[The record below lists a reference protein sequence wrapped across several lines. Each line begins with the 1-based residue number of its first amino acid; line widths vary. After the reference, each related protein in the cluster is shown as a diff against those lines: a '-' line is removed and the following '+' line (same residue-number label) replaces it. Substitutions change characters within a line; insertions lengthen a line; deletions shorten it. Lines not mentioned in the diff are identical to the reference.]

1 MFDLIIRGGAVYDGT
16 GRPARWADVAVS
28 GGKIAAVEP
37 LPQAQAARVIDA
49 RGKWVTPGF
58 IDIHRHADAAA
69 FRPGFGE
76 LELRQGLTT
85 IVNGN
90 CGLSCAPVGP
100 ENLPAILSYLEPIC
114 GRVPPE
120 AAQETLAGYF
130 AAQPAVPLHT
140 GMLAGAGTIR
150 ASVAGYQVQRLEPA
164 HYAAIH
170 RRLEGALA
178 DGALG
183 VSLGLGYAP
192 ECFYTT
198 HELIRVLAPLAGQ
211 SIPITVHMRQEGGG
225 VVEAAREMVEVA
237 RALKAPVH
245 ISHLKAMGRDNWNRK
260 IPQVLALLDRARQ
273 EGLDLSCDVYPYT
286 AGSTQLL
293 HILPPEFLAG
303 GMEAIVRRLQDPD
316 QRKLL
321 ARRIESGDGFD
332 DIAKL
337 AGWDGIFLTSLH
349 CPEDHPYQGM
359 SLQQIAELTGQDP
372 LTCCCDLLVREQGEI
387 TMIDFMAHEEDIA
400 AILRDPFSNLISDS
414 TYPTEGQ
421 PHPRVY
427 GTFVHLLTRFVRER
441 GDLTPEAAIHKMTG
455 RPAAVLG
462 MRDRGVLTPGPRR
475 ISTCSPR
482 RTCGSRGRIRTP
494 AAWRRGWTPCWWP
507 DSRSSTA
514 ANTPAS
520 WPGRSS
526 EGAKYA
532 GADHRHCAPG
542 GGHRPLRPRH
552 SERHPGEARP
562 GGPGDPI

>member
-1 MFDLIIRGGAVYDGT
+1 MFDLIIRGGTVYDGA
-16 GRPARWADVAVS
+16 GRPGIQADVAVS
-28 GGKIAAVEP
+28 GGRIAAVEP
-37 LPQAQAARVIDA
+37 LPAARAARVIDA

-100 ENLPAILSYLEPIC
+100 ENLPAITSYLEPIC

-120 AAQETLAGYF
+120 AARETLAEYF
-130 AAQPAVPLHT
+130 AAQPAAPLHT

-150 ASVAGYQVQRLEPA
+150 ASVAGYQVQRLEPE

-198 HELIRVLAPLAGQ
+198 DELIRALAPLAGQ

-303 GMEAIVRRLQDPD
+303 GIEAIVRRLQDPD
-316 QRKLL
+316 QRKLEHEFIAL
-321 ARRIESGDGFD
+321 VTGQRIHQRVHGAPVFQIAAEADLQVGQAAPARQDGEQVRQCLGGMLVAAVSRVDDGDARKACRAHGR
-332 DIAKL
+332 AL
-337 AGWDGIFLTSLH
+337 
-349 CPEDHPYQGM
+349 QGM
-359 SLQQIAELTGQDP
+359 AHGGNVRVAGDDTNGIGHAFALGNAGSVGTG
-372 LTCCCDLLVREQGEI
+372 
-387 TMIDFMAHEEDIA
+387 
-400 AILRDPFSNLISDS
+400 
-414 TYPTEGQ
+414 
-421 PHPRVY
+421 
-427 GTFVHLLTRFVRER
+427 
-441 GDLTPEAAIHKMTG
+441 
-455 RPAAVLG
+455 
-462 MRDRGVLTPGPRR
+462 
-475 ISTCSPR
+475 
-482 RTCGSRGRIRTP
+482 
-494 AAWRRGWTPCWWP
+494 
-507 DSRSSTA
+507 
-514 ANTPAS
+514 
-520 WPGRSS
+520 
-526 EGAKYA
+526 
-532 GADHRHCAPG
+532 
-542 GGHRPLRPRH
+542 
-552 SERHPGEARP
+552 
-562 GGPGDPI
+562 